1 MRFLVNID
9 GLADGR
15 DTYLKRIYLEQEDK
29 RGFLKRLGEKKS
41 KIGGVEAVTIIRDD
55 ITEEIKTST
64 MEFVERDFKEGQK
77 IKEIFKNSLDSRATR
92 TFKCKICNEEF
103 NSGIKVGRHR
113 KEKHPVSS

>member
-29 RGFLKRLGEKKS
+29 RGFLKGLGEKKS
-41 KIGGVEAVTIIRDD
+41 KIDGVEAVTIIRDD

-92 TFKCKICNEEF
+92 IFKCKICNEEF